1 MESTWKLQIGIE
13 PASVAHFTLLV
24 DARYYRPIR
33 TEVLLYVNLSR
44 MTWDPK
50 SNGCI
55 YLICIKLLL
64 CPHNPNGVPY
74 GVMRRKNRCSTSVCS
89 KVQKTTWA
97 FYVP

>member
-13 PASVAHFTLLV
+13 PASVAQFTLLV

-44 MTWDPK
+44 MTWDPQ

-55 YLICIKLLL
+55 YLICIKLLFVSPQSEWCTL
-64 CPHNPNGVPY
+64 WRSETEKPLQHF
-74 GVMRRKNRCSTSVCS
+74 SLLQSS
-89 KVQKTTWA
+89 
-97 FYVP
+97 